1 MIPELLFPVV
11 GALLALLGWPLAA
24 RRIGPNRW
32 YGLRVPATFAD
43 RRVWFDA
50 NALAGRD
57 MIILGVALAAVSLLL
72 PRIVRLDEG
81 LFAVQACNGRGI
93 ALSTAIGH
101 EFGTWLAGGA
111 RDVCAIPIEQPRA
124 IPGYVFARYL
134 PTLLMKATLAARQ
147 LRRAVLP
154 RSSTGK
160 E

>member
-1 MIPELLFPVV
+1 MPVAGSSSMIPELLFPVV

-72 PRIVRLDEG
+72 PRIVRLPEP
-81 LFAVQACNGRGI
+81 VY
-93 ALSTAIGH
+93 TAIC
-101 EFGTWLAGGA
+101 GGLLGVGA
-111 RDVCAIPIEQPRA
+111 LVLTVRGWRA
-124 IPGYVFARYL
+124 ANRL
-134 PTLLMKATLAARQ
+134 QQARQ
-147 LRRAVLP
+147 RP
-154 RSSTGK
+154 RTGRK
-160 E
+160 R

>member
-43 RRVWFDA
+43 RQVWFDA

-72 PRIVRLDEG
+72 PRIVRLPGPVYAAICGG
-81 LFAVQACNGRGI
+81 LLGVGALVLTVRG
-93 ALSTAIGH
+93 
-101 EFGTWLAGGA
+101 W
-111 RDVCAIPIEQPRA
+111 RA
-124 IPGYVFARYL
+124 ANRL
-134 PTLLMKATLAARQ
+134 QQARQ
-147 LRRAVLP
+147 SP
-154 RSSTGK
+154 STGRK
-160 E
+160 R